1 MRRVLGIRGDFA
13 SSAFV
18 GIGGGRSD
26 THALRGRKAG
36 GQAARIQRAKS
47 FSCPQL
53 LISQPSAAALPPVSA
68 ISAVPEQSSSST
80 ASTSLSSS
88 PTTTITSATP
98 MSAVLPRRVLARLP
112 GKQKQQQQQR
122 KFGFV
127 YPDRCD
133 LFSAAPE
140 VCPMLSRG
148 GVAPDTQL

>member
-36 GQAARIQRAKS
+36 GHARMQRAKS

-53 LISQPSAAALPPVSA
+53 LISQPSAAALPPVAA
-68 ISAVPEQSSSST
+68 ISAMPEQSSSST

-112 GKQKQQQQQR
+112 GKQKKKQQQQR

-148 GVAPDTQL
+148 GMAPDTHL